1 MGNDKLLG
9 KLLGNE
15 HDLKNDLEPNLFI
28 LVLVLSKLYDKYDIF
43 KSDETLYL
51 YLLFID
57 YFELENDDIYLF
69 IENFKE
75 SFDSVEDTK
84 NINKDIVVDIIQKVI
99 LNSTDEVFKYQ
110 DRYKYQNRVELLKYV
125 IQFLII

>member
-15 HDLKNDLEPNLFI
+15 YDLKNDLEPNLFI

>member
-1 MGNDKLLG
+1 M
-9 KLLGNE
+9 GNE